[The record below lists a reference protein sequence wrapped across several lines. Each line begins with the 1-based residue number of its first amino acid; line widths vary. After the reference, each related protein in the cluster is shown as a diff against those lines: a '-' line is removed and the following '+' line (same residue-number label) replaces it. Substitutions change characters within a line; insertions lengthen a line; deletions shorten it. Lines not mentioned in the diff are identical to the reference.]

1 MKFLLGLLVLMPIVV
16 FGAIL
21 ILLDSPELYRT
32 QLTATV
38 RQATGFEL
46 DIKGDVNWRY
56 WPPVAIQITD
66 VEVRP
71 AGRDQRLLSLETAAI
86 DLKLLPLLFGGEL
99 AINGLTIDG
108 LIVNAEVDSN
118 GKGNWQ
124 PTEAI
129 RYEADTS
136 AKDKS
141 RVKFDVGSISIS
153 RATLQYRAP
162 NTAYLLQ
169 LKSLTTGSVRTDEAT
184 HIAFDLVAEDQ
195 LTHRAASVQGGGE
208 IQFNENLDRYEITQL
223 QIHSRTQLPDLVE
236 LTTDLTLNG
245 VADLKQGTLDLID
258 SELRLAALSARFN
271 LQVTQLN
278 TNPIFTGNL
287 LIQPFAIRPLLT
299 ALKLPAVETR
309 NPDVLK
315 TFELTADF
323 YGSPTDIH
331 LTDLSAKLDAMAIDG
346 AINANLGDTTFAG
359 FDLTLNNLTLSDY
372 LPLALAADP
381 SSTGDAP
388 PKDSQVLPLD
398 LLKQYSLDG
407 KLRVG
412 RLRYED
418 YELTDLDFAVTNNS
432 QQLQVNA
439 AARGYAGQVK
449 LTLAAQ
455 KTIDSM
461 PKSIVTLTVN
471 EMDIS
476 QLTDL
481 EWITGRLELDSSLR
495 FEGQL
500 LSQVLDSLSGSNRFR
515 IKQGSLDVSPVKN
528 IASIVDGLRGQSS
541 GIEDWP
547 DRMPFESLTGNLTL
561 NDGIEANQQLNV
573 QLETLTIV
581 GGGGINYW
589 QNRLDYTLDISLM
602 ESNTSPF
609 SVKPPLAG
617 LHWPLHCAGALNASP
632 ASLCKP
638 SKKDIEDLVANLRKQ
653 ELKRQGQEKLKS
665 ELPELRDKAKKLLKG
680 LFNK

>member
-118 GKGNWQ
+118 GKGNLQ

-129 RYEADTS
+129 RSEADTS

-141 RVKFDVGSISIS
+141 RVKFDVCRISIS

-245 VADLKQGTLDLID
+245 VADLKQGTLDLIY

-638 SKKDIEDLVANLRKQ
+638 SKKDIEDLVANLLKQ

>member
-129 RYEADTS
+129 RSEADTS

-141 RVKFDVGSISIS
+141 RLKFDVGRISIS

-398 LLKQYSLDG
+398 LLKQYRLDG

-638 SKKDIEDLVANLRKQ
+638 SKKDIEDLVANLLKQ